1 MKIKDLM
8 KKPVVIENDISL
20 SDVAKLMTKHSI
32 NSLIIEKDDKIRGIV
47 THHDLVKYFGESK
60 KVFDIMTKNVITLRE
75 DDKIQRAVDIIKE
88 NEIGI
93 FPVVDSDDKIV
104 GVLDSRD
111 LLKVW
116 DSDDFMID

>member
-8 KKPVVIENDISL
+8 KKPVVIENDLSL
-20 SDVAKLMTKHSI
+20 SDASKLMTKHSI

>member
-20 SDVAKLMTKHSI
+20 SDAAKLMTKHSI

>member
-8 KKPVVIENDISL
+8 KKPVVIENDMSL
-20 SDVAKLMTKHSI
+20 LDAAKLMTKHSI

>member
-1 MKIKDLM
+1 M